1 MDNRNFYFGWER
13 LGTSQPPERVE
24 RTLVKLKVMSHHHF
38 QELKHILREARMNQ
52 GEARAGPKRR
62 PRPP

>member
-24 RTLVKLKVMSHHHF
+24 RTLVKLKVMSQRRF
-38 QELKHILREARMNQ
+38 EELKAYLVSLWQTDALAGGGFPRIFAR
-52 GEARAGPKRR
+52 
-62 PRPP
+62 